1 MPRRRV
7 IEEPDIPAQ
16 INIAPMIDVIFS
28 ILAFFIMSTLF
39 LTRLEGLSVNLP
51 KAQTSTSQ
59 KTSRATLTINQQGA
73 ISLNR
78 EPVAIP
84 NLEAAL
90 RQQKQPGQELTVVL
104 NADGAVKHEQV
115 ISVMD
120 VIRKVPGTRLAIAT
134 RRP

>member
-7 IEEPDIPAQ
+7 IEEPKIPAQ
-16 INIAPMIDVIFS
+16 INTAPTIDVIFS

-59 KTSRATLTINQQGA
+59 KTSRATINQQGA

-78 EPVAIP
+78 EPIAIP
-84 NLEAAL
+84 NLEATL
-90 RQQKQPGQELTVVL
+90 RQQKQPGQELTVVF

-115 ISVMD
+115 IAVMD
-120 VIRKVPGTRLAIAT
+120 VIRKIPGTRLAIAT
-134 RRP
+134 HRP

>member
-59 KTSRATLTINQQGA
+59 KTSRATLTINQQGT

-78 EPVAIP
+78 EPITIP
-84 NLEAAL
+84 KLEAAL
-90 RQQKQPGQELTVVL
+90 RQQKQAGQELTVVL

-115 ISVMD
+115 IAVMD

>member
-7 IEEPDIPAQ
+7 IEEPDIPPQ

-59 KTSRATLTINQQGA
+59 KMSRATITINQQGA
-73 ISLNR
+73 IALNR
-78 EPVAIP
+78 EPIAIP
-84 NLEAAL
+84 NLEAAF
-90 RQQKQPGQELTVVL
+90 QELTVVL

-115 ISVMD
+115 IAVMD
-120 VIRKVPGTRLAIAT
+120 VIRKVPGARMVIAT